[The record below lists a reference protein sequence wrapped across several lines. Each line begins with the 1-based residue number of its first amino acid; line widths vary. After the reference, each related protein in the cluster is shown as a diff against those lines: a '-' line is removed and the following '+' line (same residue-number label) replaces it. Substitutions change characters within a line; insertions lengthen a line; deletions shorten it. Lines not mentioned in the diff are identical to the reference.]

1 MRKRKGAK
9 KMEITYTMI
18 NGVQIPD
25 IKVLETEET
34 ELGVWAMRRKDYL
47 QKEKRT
53 VYYNLLTSCKL
64 SEHLQQIEREAE
76 EMMQMLTDQ
85 MKVKEKISE
94 ELKEKS
100 PMQWTQ
106 EMNNIRQR
114 AKEIVLRELIYN

>member
-9 KMEITYTMI
+9 KIEITYTMI

-25 IKVLETEET
+25 IKVPETEET

-76 EMMQMLTDQ
+76 GMMQMLTDQ

>member
-1 MRKRKGAK
+1 
-9 KMEITYTMI
+9 
-18 NGVQIPD
+18 
-25 IKVLETEET
+25 
-34 ELGVWAMRRKDYL
+34 MRRKDYL
-47 QKEKRT
+47 QKENRT
-53 VYYNLLTSCKL
+53 VYNNLLTSCKL